1 MTTELAKVPKS
12 VAEKAKRIAEF
23 VGRVEAMGKVA
34 LADDAHYQSAGE
46 MLKLIKTEYADLEG
60 DRVSLKAP
68 LLEATRG
75 LDAYFA
81 PRLAALNGARD
92 VLGGL
97 MKRYRDRV
105 EKKRLEAQAAVEE
118 VARKEQERLEKEAAR
133 LEAKGK
139 TEQAEMKREIAAAVV
154 APVVHAAP
162 PKIEGLNKPAKRWR
176 CNREVDKM
184 TLIKAVA
191 EGKVPALALD
201 ENFAFL
207 DNQAR
212 QLKAEFNYPG
222 CKAEETESRM

>member
-97 MKRYRDRV
+97 MKRYRDHV

-118 VARKEQERLEKEAAR
+118 VARKEQERLEREAAR
-133 LEAKGK
+133 LEAKGR
-139 TEQAEMKREIAAAVV
+139 TEQAEVKREIAATVV

-162 PKIEGLNKPAKRWR
+162 PKIEGLNKPAKRWK
-176 CNREVDKM
+176 CTVTDKM
-184 TLIKAVA
+184 ALIKAVA

-201 ENFAFL
+201 VNDAFL
-207 DNQAR
+207 NNQAR